1 MILKLEQ
8 DSTQKDIEVIIKYP
22 QKNKIVE
29 QIASL
34 VKSFNTQI
42 PCYSDDATKFVNASD
57 IYFIES
63 VDKKTVVCCENEN
76 YQVKDR
82 LYQIYEKLKNF
93 GFIRINKYCIL
104 NIDKLDNI
112 KTLANSHLEA
122 VLTNGKCLYVT
133 RNYLANIKQILL
145 EN

>member
-8 DSTQKDIEVIIKYP
+8 NEAQNDIEVIIKYP
-22 QKNKIVE
+22 QKNKVVE

-34 VKSFNTQI
+34 VKSYNIQI
-42 PCYSDDATKFVNASD
+42 PCYSDDAVKFVNISD
-57 IYFIES
+57 IYYIES
-63 VDKKTVVCCENEN
+63 VDKKTIVCCENEN

-82 LYQIYEKLKNF
+82 LYRIFEKLKNF
-93 GFIRINKYCIL
+93 GFIQINKYCIL
-104 NIDKLDNI
+104 NINKLDNI

-133 RNYLANIKQILL
+133 RNYLANIKQILS

>member
-8 DSTQKDIEVIIKYP
+8 DSTRKDIEVIIKYP
-22 QKNKIVE
+22 QKNKVVE

-34 VKSFNTQI
+34 VKSFNIQI
-42 PCYSDDATKFVNASD
+42 PCYSDDTTKFVNTSD
-57 IYFIES
+57 IYYIES

-82 LYQIYEKLKNF
+82 LYQIYDKLKNF
-93 GFIRINKYCIL
+93 GFIQINKYCIL

-133 RNYLANIKQILL
+133 RNYLSNIKQILL

>member
-8 DSTQKDIEVIIKYP
+8 DSAQKDIEVIIKYP
-22 QKNKIVE
+22 QKNKVVD

-34 VKSFNTQI
+34 VKSFNIQI
-42 PCYSDDATKFVNASD
+42 PCYSDDAAKLVYVSD
-57 IYFIES
+57 IFYIES

-93 GFIRINKYCIL
+93 GFIQINKYCIL
-104 NIDKLDNI
+104 NINKLDNI

-133 RNYLANIKQILL
+133 RNYLSDIKQILL
-145 EN
+145 ED

>member
-8 DSTQKDIEVIIKYP
+8 NMSQKDIEVLITYP

-29 QIASL
+29 QLVSL
-34 VKSFNTQI
+34 VKSVDIQI
-42 PCYSDDATKFVNASD
+42 PCYSDEGAKRVFASD
-57 IYFIES
+57 IYYFES
-63 VDKKTVVCCENEN
+63 VDKKTIVCCEKEN
-76 YQVKDR
+76 YQIKDR

-93 GFIRINKYCIL
+93 GFVQINKYCVL
-104 NIDKLDNI
+104 NINKLDNI

-133 RNYLANIKQILL
+133 RNYLASIKRILK
-145 EN
+145 ED

>member
-22 QKNKIVE
+22 QKNKVVE

-34 VKSFNTQI
+34 VKSFNIQV
-42 PCYSDDATKFVNASD
+42 PCYSDDATKFVNISD

-93 GFIRINKYCIL
+93 GFIQINKYCIL

-112 KTLANSHLEA
+112 KTLTNSHLEA

-133 RNYLANIKQILL
+133 RNYLANIKQLLL

>member
-8 DSTQKDIEVIIKYP
+8 NTAQKDIEVIIKYP
-22 QKNKIVE
+22 QKNKAVE

-34 VKSFNTQI
+34 VKSFNVQI
-42 PCYSDDATKFVNASD
+42 PCYSDDTAKLVFASD
-57 IYFIES
+57 IFYIES
-63 VDKKTVVCCENEN
+63 VDKKTIVCCESEN

-93 GFIRINKYCIL
+93 GFIQINKYCIL
-104 NIDKLDNI
+104 NINKLDNI

-145 EN
+145 ED